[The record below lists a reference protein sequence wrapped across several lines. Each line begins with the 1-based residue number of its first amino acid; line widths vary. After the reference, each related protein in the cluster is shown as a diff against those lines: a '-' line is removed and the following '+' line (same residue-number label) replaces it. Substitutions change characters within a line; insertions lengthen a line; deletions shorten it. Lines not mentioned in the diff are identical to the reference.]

1 MSIAQ
6 ARLFNKNYLSDLLA
20 HPQEYYLNVHSMEV
34 LRSELPHVHDRFLR
48 DMLDA
53 RSNDNDGEEE
63 PASSCWPAHLA
74 QNKFAS
80 LLLRKAR
87 CDDRRCNDGPA
98 TSDGE
103 GVTTYRKNNQLCPP
117 RRAVVVVKVKPE
129 ARRKEQRLCRSPRPD
144 YLIKTIYLTSLR
156 IRRSTTSTYT
166 AWRF

>member
-34 LRSELPHVHDRFLR
+34 LRSELPHVHDCFLR
-48 DMLDA
+48 NMLDA

-129 ARRKEQRLCRSPRPD
+129 CCVLCFFAKS
-144 YLIKTIYLTSLR
+144 K
-156 IRRSTTSTYT
+156 RRSSKHSDPI
-166 AWRF
+166 